1 MRLEKELHIDI
12 HKKRMD
18 LLVHHLYGILR
29 TSTPFYADKE
39 CTP

>member
-1 MRLEKELHIDI
+1 MRHEKELHIDI

-29 TSTPFYADKE
+29 TGTSFYADKE